1 MKNLSIILLF
11 FFVFIG
17 CAPKSAES
25 VDSEAVAYDM
35 ASSSDKEMV
44 LEEEIEVIQSAEN
57 APDPQALNQTPND
70 GKVSQSLNQTSKA
83 VKKKIIKDGRMGI
96 EVNDLNKAR
105 TKVDSLVKAN
115 GGYYETEDLT
125 NSNYNSAYALK
136 IRIPSNKFEHFLSQT
151 EKGEKKILYKEIQA
165 RDVTEE
171 FIDLETRLGNKKSYV
186 AQYKSLLSRAKT
198 VEEILQIQE
207 KLRVLEEEIES
218 TTGRLRYL
226 NDQVD
231 FSTLELNLIK
241 ETDFKFIPK
250 NRDKFSEKLKQSL
263 SNGWYNFVDFILALL
278 SNWALLIVF
287 GVILYFIIKL
297 WKKRKLKRANK
308 SK

>member
-11 FFVFIG
+11 ILIFIG

-25 VDSEAVAYDM
+25 YDSAAMAFDVAP
-35 ASSSDKEMV
+35 SKDK
-44 LEEEIEVIQSAEN
+44 LEVMEEIEVIQTAED
-57 APDPQALNQTPND
+57 APDSRALNQSPDD
-70 GKVSQSLNQTSKA
+70 GKVSQSLNQSSKV
-83 VKKKIIKDGRMGI
+83 VKKKIIKDGTMGI
-96 EVNDLNKAR
+96 EVDDLNK
-105 TKVDSLVKAN
+105 TKTKIDSLVKAY
-115 GGYYETEDLT
+115 GGYFENEDLS
-125 NSNYNSAYALK
+125 NSNNNSSYTLK
-136 IRIPSNKFEHFLSQT
+136 IRIPSNKFEQFLSQT
-151 EKGEKKILYKEIQA
+151 EKGEKSVLYKNIQA

-186 AQYKSLLSRAKT
+186 VQYKNLLSRATK

-207 KLRVLEEEIES
+207 KLRALEEEIES

-287 GVILYFIIKL
+287 GVIMYFIIKL